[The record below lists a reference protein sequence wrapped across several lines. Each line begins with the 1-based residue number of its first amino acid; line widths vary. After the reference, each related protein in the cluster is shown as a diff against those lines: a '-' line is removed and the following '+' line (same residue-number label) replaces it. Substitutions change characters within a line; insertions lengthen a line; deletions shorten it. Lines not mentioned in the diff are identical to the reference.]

1 MVIVEFHL
9 TCIDYNTIYT
19 YKHTHTLT
27 HTRTHT
33 ITRDMF
39 TKYCDVRMNVMYVS
53 TYILLAL

>member
-9 TCIDYNTIYT
+9 TCIDYIQYIHINTQARARA
-19 YKHTHTLT
+19 H
-27 HTRTHT
+27 THT

>member
-9 TCIDYNTIYT
+9 TCIDYIQYIHINT
-19 YKHTHTLT
+19 HTHS

-53 TYILLAL
+53 IYILLAL